1 MMQPI
6 IGDNHPRA
14 ANPLAGP
21 ITKRRSFGKL
31 VVAQGMMELT
41 R

>member
-1 MMQPI
+1 MMQRC
-6 IGDNHPRA
+6 IGENPRA
-14 ANPLAGP
+14 AYPFTEP